1 MVKVATGGSSSGSS
15 SGEQIPMVFKVP
27 RLGSSPMKVCG
38 LPYSLLGFGD
48 IIVPG
53 LLVSY
58 NYRFDVRT
66 GGRCL
71 YFVSTVIAYGLGL
84 IATFCALYLM
94 EKGQPALLYLVPFTL
109 ITTFVIGCIRGE
121 AGALWSGVTKQE
133 IYKKKDSSSPET
145 IQADG
150 AAKPE
155 DQTSNCSSSSAGSES
170 ELLRKK

>member
-1 MVKVATGGSSSGSS
+1 M
-15 SGEQIPMVFKVP
+15 
-27 RLGSSPMKVCG
+27 
-38 LPYSLLGFGD
+38 
-48 IIVPG
+48 
-53 LLVSY
+53 SY